1 MGYETDGAKRKMHE
15 IIDNAFDAAVNI
27 VYLFNNLNGLFPE
40 KEKKVI
46 DLKLIKNDNK
56 KD

>member
-1 MGYETDGAKRKMHE
+1 MRYETDEAKRKMHE
-15 IIDNAFDAAVNI
+15 IMDNAFDAAVSI
-27 VYLFNNLNGLFPE
+27 VSLFNNLNGLFPE